1 MPDKKDL
8 RNNLFSQ
15 AIALDKR
22 LIEINGEKYEIRQP
36 TIAQRNE
43 ITIRCQQGDHIIDG
57 LAYQLWGV
65 IMFTYNPDTN
75 ERVFEDTDYEQLANM
90 PTGSFVDVIAQSIL
104 EVSNVD
110 ISEAK
115 KP

>member
-43 ITIRCQQGDHIIDG
+43 ITSRCRQGDNFDG
-57 LAYQLWGV
+57 LAYQVWGV

-90 PTGSFVDVIAQSIL
+90 PTGSFVDVIGESIIEL
-104 EVSNVD
+104 SNVD